1 MSESGEFTT
10 WVALAAAAVAAGL
23 CWLFSSSPWILI
35 PAALAGAGLGYWAER
50 AGRRWIGRHLSEGP

>member
-1 MSESGEFTT
+1 MSGSGEFTT

-35 PAALAGAGLGYWAER
+35 PAALAGAALGYWAER
-50 AGRRWIGRHLSEGP
+50 AGRRWLGRRFAQEP